1 LGAIFLQL
9 YSHAGFLLQAM
20 ENKAPDS
27 NEFLWRGKL
36 TQAERAALRAQP
48 DLELESRLTE
58 SLAKIPDAPV
68 ASNFTARV
76 LAAVE
81 LEETRRI
88 RGWNFSWNW
97 HALFPRIAV
106 TAVVLVFAGISF
118 QRYEVNLQRTLLAK
132 NVASVATAQPLP
144 SVDALN
150 NFDAIQRMSQP
161 ARADEELLALNL
173 Q

>member
-1 LGAIFLQL
+1 MG
-9 YSHAGFLLQAM
+9 
-20 ENKAPDS
+20 NKPSDLRES
-27 NEFLWRGKL
+27 LWRRPL
-36 TQAERAALRAQP
+36 TDTERAALRAQP
-48 DLELESRLTE
+48 DLELEARLTE

-81 LEETRRI
+81 LEETRRA

-106 TAVVLVFAGISF
+106 TAAVLVFGGISF
-118 QRYEVNLQRTLLAK
+118 QHYEINSQRTLLAR
-132 NVASVATAQPLP
+132 NVAQVAAAQPLP